1 SRAGTGAPARRF
13 DSRIGS
19 TTNDQPPS
27 RIPTRTPAAMTVR
40 SRRERLAIMD
50 GGLLVGRAVVCRQ
63 PAAAGWRVPR
73 APVAPR
79 PRRRAWGAS
88 PAGTRAPVGRRGRQ
102 LRALPPGG
110 GPPTR
115 REYGTA
121 LCRGLA

>member
-1 SRAGTGAPARRF
+1 RTFAL
-13 DSRIGS
+13 RIGS

-27 RIPTRTPAAMTVR
+27 RIPTRSPAAMTVR

-50 GGLLVGRAVVCRQ
+50 GGLLGGRAVVCRE
-63 PAAAGWRVPR
+63 PAAAGSGFHR
-73 APVAPR
+73 AQVAPR
-79 PRRRAWGAS
+79 PPRRAWGAS
-88 PAGTRAPVGRRGRQ
+88 PPGRRAPVGRRGRR
-102 LRALPPGG
+102 LRALPPGA